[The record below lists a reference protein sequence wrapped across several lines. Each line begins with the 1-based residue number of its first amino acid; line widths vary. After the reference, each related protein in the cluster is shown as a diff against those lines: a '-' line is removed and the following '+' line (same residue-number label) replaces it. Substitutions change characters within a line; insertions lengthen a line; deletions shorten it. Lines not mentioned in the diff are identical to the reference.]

1 MTYIGHYEQITVINV
16 TVGQLKPCRIK
27 NSSSIKA
34 VDGVALNSQIAIYY
48 LAHLHHNYTNMN
60 YSAINQTSTNPDTS
74 ILSNI
79 MSNKSQ
85 LPPTTTDCPP
95 PPLVSQ
101 VSICNTDSMTLAQ
114 KNIKSPP
121 PIATR
126 NRTRSQDDNTGIT
139 SVSEKPRS
147 MSYLELSNRLDMAA
161 ARRQQ
166 KLKRRNSI
174 EHQQSTRRSQRR
186 RVTVDSSTDSD
197 AILNSLVSTTSRKT
211 EQRQL
216 KPRQIH
222 ELSSSISTSTSSND
236 TVSDDTSIVD
246 LVSSFSDSISI
257 KDELA
262 ATNLAYMDEL
272 ASELDFVWDQ
282 NEITMLQFDPT
293 KKK

>member
-1 MTYIGHYEQITVINV
+1 
-16 TVGQLKPCRIK
+16 
-27 NSSSIKA
+27 
-34 VDGVALNSQIAIYY
+34 
-48 LAHLHHNYTNMN
+48 
-60 YSAINQTSTNPDTS
+60 
-74 ILSNI
+74 
-79 MSNKSQ
+79 
-85 LPPTTTDCPP
+85 
-95 PPLVSQ
+95 
-101 VSICNTDSMTLAQ
+101 
-114 KNIKSPP
+114 
-121 PIATR
+121 
-126 NRTRSQDDNTGIT
+126 
-139 SVSEKPRS
+139 

-166 KLKRRNSI
+166 KLKRRDSI

-197 AILNSLVSTTSRKT
+197 VLLNSLVSNTSRKT

-282 NEITMLQFDPT
+282 NEITMLQYDPT
-293 KKK
+293 KKN

>member
-1 MTYIGHYEQITVINV
+1 
-16 TVGQLKPCRIK
+16 
-27 NSSSIKA
+27 
-34 VDGVALNSQIAIYY
+34 
-48 LAHLHHNYTNMN
+48 MN
-60 YSAINQTSTNPDTS
+60 YSAIDQTSNLDTTTS
-74 ILSNI
+74 K
-79 MSNKSQ
+79 MSKSQ
-85 LPPTTTDCPP
+85 LQTNCP

-101 VSICNTDSMTLAQ
+101 VSVSTICIANDSKQQDDNNTTLDP

-121 PIATR
+121 FIA
-126 NRTRSQDDNTGIT
+126 TRSQDDTTGIT
-139 SVSEKPRS
+139 SVSVKPRS

-174 EHQQSTRRSQRR
+174 EHQLSTRRSQRR

-197 AILNSLVSTTSRKT
+197 AILNSLVSNTNRQKT
-211 EQRQL
+211 DQQQL
-216 KPRQIH
+216 KPRQVH
-222 ELSSSISTSTSSND
+222 TLSTSTSSNE
-236 TVSDDTSIVD
+236 TVSDGTSIVD

-282 NEITMLQFDPT
+282 SEITMLQYDPT
-293 KKK
+293 KKN

>member
-1 MTYIGHYEQITVINV
+1 M
-16 TVGQLKPCRIK
+16 
-27 NSSSIKA
+27 SS
-34 VDGVALNSQIAIYY
+34 NSQ
-48 LAHLHHNYTNMN
+48 LH
-60 YSAINQTSTNPDTS
+60 P
-74 ILSNI
+74 
-79 MSNKSQ
+79 
-85 LPPTTTDCPP
+85 TDCPP

-101 VSICNTDSMTLAQ
+101 VSISTICIANDSKQQDNIMSLDP

-121 PIATR
+121 FVATK
-126 NRTRSQDDNTGIT
+126 TRSQEDTT
-139 SVSEKPRS
+139 K
-147 MSYLELSNRLDMAA
+147 
-161 ARRQQ
+161 ARRQL

-174 EHQQSTRRSQRR
+174 EHQPSTRRSQRR

-197 AILNSLVSTTSRKT
+197 VLLNSLVPNTSRKT
-211 EQRQL
+211 EQQQL

-222 ELSSSISTSTSSND
+222 TLSSSTSSND

-282 NEITMLQFDPT
+282 NEITMLQYDPT
-293 KKK
+293 KKN

>member
-1 MTYIGHYEQITVINV
+1 
-16 TVGQLKPCRIK
+16 
-27 NSSSIKA
+27 
-34 VDGVALNSQIAIYY
+34 
-48 LAHLHHNYTNMN
+48 MN
-60 YSAINQTSTNPDTS
+60 YSAIDQTSNLDTTTS
-74 ILSNI
+74 K
-79 MSNKSQ
+79 MSKSQ
-85 LPPTTTDCPP
+85 LQTNCP

-101 VSICNTDSMTLAQ
+101 VSVSTICIANDSKQQDDNNTTLDP

-121 PIATR
+121 FIA
-126 NRTRSQDDNTGIT
+126 TRSQDDTTGIT
-139 SVSEKPRS
+139 SVSVKPRS

-174 EHQQSTRRSQRR
+174 EHQLSTRSSQRR

-197 AILNSLVSTTSRKT
+197 AILNSLASNTSRKV
-211 EQRQL
+211 EQQL
-216 KPRQIH
+216 KPRLIH
-222 ELSSSISTSTSSND
+222 TLSSSTSSNE

-272 ASELDFVWDQ
+272 ATELDFVWDQ
-282 NEITMLQFDPT
+282 NEITMLQYDPTNTKT

>member
-1 MTYIGHYEQITVINV
+1 
-16 TVGQLKPCRIK
+16 
-27 NSSSIKA
+27 
-34 VDGVALNSQIAIYY
+34 
-48 LAHLHHNYTNMN
+48 
-60 YSAINQTSTNPDTS
+60 
-74 ILSNI
+74 

-95 PPLVSQ
+95 PPLVSR

-126 NRTRSQDDNTGIT
+126 NRTRSQEDTT
-139 SVSEKPRS
+139 ATTPVSDKSRS

-161 ARRQQ
+161 ARRQL
-166 KLKRRNSI
+166 KLKRRDSI

-197 AILNSLVSTTSRKT
+197 VLLNSLVSNTGRKT
-211 EQRQL
+211 EQQQL

-222 ELSSSISTSTSSND
+222 TLSSSTSSND

-282 NEITMLQFDPT
+282 NEITMLQYDPT
-293 KKK
+293 KK